1 MSKKSTRGRKMRS
14 DNARVVPEFREEID
28 IEKLCRAL
36 IEIAK
41 GMSRD
46 IETNTPNTKE

>member
-1 MSKKSTRGRKMRS
+1 MSKKSTRGRKMHS
-14 DNARVVPEFREEID
+14 DNVRVVPEFREEID

-41 GMSRD
+41 NMSRD
-46 IETNTPNTKE
+46 KENNTPKTKE